1 MNIKRILHKT
11 VEIIDIIE
19 SIMMALEQF
28 EKFDTTVAMEI
39 LKENRELDD
48 EERIIRGLVTLIVGN
63 LGEKTGLDKKEVDF
77 VMRMALK
84 AGCAVRK
91 TAKNRTTQ

>member
-1 MNIKRILHKT
+1 MNIKRILHKK
-11 VEIIDIIE
+11 VEIIDVIE
-19 SIMMALEQF
+19 SIMMALDQF
-28 EKFDTTVAMEI
+28 DKFDITIAMEI
-39 LKENRELDD
+39 LKENCELDD

-63 LGEKTGLDKKEVDF
+63 LGDKTGLDKQEVDF

-91 TAKNRTTQ
+91 RAKNKTTQ